1 MLSKHYD
8 KLSSHDSSCTTSRPT
23 TAAVILHF
31 THLSKPTVVVLVI
44 IARVQRMAL
53 QDQLR
58 VAVLHQAA
66 ATPAI
71 RGIRKPVKPGE
82 FKWLRCCTFG
92 GNISHWLLLRRIQG
106 QQRRSCVCA
115 VPGISREA
123 NSSHQAYYTRD
134 DARSVRGGR
143 LVLWRSQGDHTR
155 SHRETWCKRPMG

>member
-8 KLSSHDSSCTTSRPT
+8 KLSSHDSSCTTSQPT
-23 TAAVILHF
+23 ADYCRCNF
-31 THLSKPTVVVLVI
+31 TLYPSIDPTVVVLVI
-44 IARVQRMAL
+44 IARVQSMAL
-53 QDQLR
+53 QDQFR

-71 RGIRKPVKPGE
+71 RGILKPVKPGE
-82 FKWLRCCTFG
+82 FKLLGCCTFG
-92 GNISHWLLLRRIQG
+92 GNISHWLLSRRIQG

-123 NSSHQAYYTRD
+123 NSSYQAYYTRD

-155 SHRETWCKRPMG
+155 SHR